1 MRSYSMTYTRWQ
13 SIYRL
18 FRGTAQNGKK
28 TLKVKIG
35 VRIFERCL
43 IISKEKPQRLFS
55 LFVSYFM
62 AGAFSRPAPPNN
74 PLCGLDGEM
83 PNYIYMHVIYRF
95 SSVLIA
101 NHSPECRTNEH
112 SNKNNLWKR
121 KG

>member
-1 MRSYSMTYTRWQ
+1 MRSYSMTYTRWE

-43 IISKEKPQRLFS
+43 IISKEKPQRLFAP
-55 LFVSYFM
+55 FVSYFM
-62 AGAFSRPAPPNN
+62 AGAFSRPVPSNN

-83 PNYIYMHVIYRF
+83 PNYIYACYLPIFVRID
-95 SSVLIA
+95 
-101 NHSPECRTNEH
+101 
-112 SNKNNLWKR
+112 R
-121 KG
+121 KPFPRVQN